1 MQINEFKKTKAMKTE
16 SVQGTVK
23 IYAEGVSGVVVEV
36 ARYAGIGLNEATFRV
51 KEAFDNYDNPQIEI
65 Y

>member
-1 MQINEFKKTKAMKTE
+1 MKTE
-16 SVQGTVK
+16 SVQVTVK

-36 ARYAGIGLNEATFRV
+36 ARYDGIGLNEATFRV